1 MFRPMASGKPGGA
14 SRVMTELNDVFD
26 ELDVLLKNNE
36 LGEEL
41 AANGVNISLAL
52 TAIAGLR
59 AYLRGDK
66 LAAIDDLGTAVEEIA
81 ARASISE

>member
-1 MFRPMASGKPGGA
+1 MISTMASGKPGGA

>member
-41 AANGVNISLAL
+41 AANGVNIALAL